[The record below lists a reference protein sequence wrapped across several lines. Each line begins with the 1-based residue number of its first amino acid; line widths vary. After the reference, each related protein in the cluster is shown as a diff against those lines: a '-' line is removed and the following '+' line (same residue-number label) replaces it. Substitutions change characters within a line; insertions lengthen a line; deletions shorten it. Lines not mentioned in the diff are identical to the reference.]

1 MATIA
6 QPSTM
11 SLFLEMQF
19 DGHTLATGTSFLVR
33 RAGRVYLVTNRHN
46 LRGRRNDN
54 DQPLH
59 PMGALPDAVVVH
71 HNAAGRLG
79 MWFTRTERLYDDAD
93 QPLWLEHPRL
103 DGQVDAVA
111 LPLTDL
117 NGVAVYDYDPWSP
130 GAPLFVG
137 VSDAV
142 SIPGFPF
149 GHRAGGNLAIW
160 VQGAIASEPGV
171 DLDNLPL
178 LMIDSRT
185 WPGSSGSP
193 VIIYRSGG
201 MVALDDG
208 STAAYNG
215 PVWRFLGIYSGRISA
230 ESDLGHVWKAPAIA
244 EIIDG
249 QRRVS

>member
-1 MATIA
+1 LIT
-6 QPSTM
+6 
-11 SLFLEMQF
+11 
-19 DGHTLATGTSFLVR
+19 D
-33 RAGRVYLVTNRHN
+33 RHN
-46 LRGRRNDN
+46 VRGRRNDN

-59 PMGALPDAVVVH
+59 PMGALPNSVVVH
-71 HNAAGRLG
+71 HNAAGCLG
-79 MWFTRTERLYDDAD
+79 AWVARAERLYDDAD
-93 QPLWLEHPRL
+93 HPLWLEHPRFG
-103 DGQVDAVA
+103 GQIDAVT
-111 LPLTDL
+111 LPLTNV
-117 NGVAVYDYDPWSP
+117 NGVAVHDYDPRAP

-137 VSDAV
+137 VSDLV

-149 GHRAGGNLAIW
+149 GRAAGGNFAIW

-185 WPGSSGSP
+185 RPGSSGSP
-193 VIIYRSGG
+193 VIMYRSGG

-249 QRRVS
+249 QRRGS